1 MNRRRVSAVGLA
13 ALALVVIGSVREA
26 AALQAPAGQSS
37 AIAERTVWYFY
48 KVRWG
53 FQEEFVA
60 LFKKN
65 HLPVLKAQQE
75 AGRMSAVRT
84 FTPTYHGDGRADWT
98 FAVSITYRDMNAM
111 TGPSGEDEIIKKLFP
126 DQERYRREEQRRFEL
141 LEGHWDVPLNDVDMD
156 TRKPTR

>member
-1 MNRRRVSAVGLA
+1 MITRRVSAVGLA
-13 ALALVVIGSVREA
+13 ALALVVTGGVREA
-26 AALQAPAGQSS
+26 AAQAPAGQSA

-75 AGRMSAVRT
+75 AGRMSSVRA
-84 FTPTYHGDGRADWT
+84 FAPTNHGDGRADWT
-98 FAVSITYRDMNAM
+98 FAVAITFPSVAAMNS
-111 TGPSGEDEIIKKLFP
+111 PSNEDAIVKRLYP
-126 DQERYRREEQRRFEL
+126 DQATFKKEEQRRFEIL
-141 LEGHWDVPLNDVDMD
+141 DAHWDVPLNELDL
-156 TRKPTR
+156 K

>member
-1 MNRRRVSAVGLA
+1 MGLA
-13 ALALVVIGSVREA
+13 VVVLALIGGGQA
-26 AALQAPAGQSS
+26 AALQAPAGQSA

-75 AGRMSAVRT
+75 AGRMSSVRT
-84 FTPTYHGDGRADWT
+84 FAPTNHGDGRADWT
-98 FAVSITYRDMNAM
+98 FAVAVTFPSAAAM
-111 TGPSGEDEIIKKLFP
+111 ASPSNEDAIVKRLYP
-126 DQERYRREEQRRFEL
+126 DQATFKKEEQRRFEL
-141 LEGHWDVPLNDVDMD
+141 LDAHWDVPLNELDL
-156 TRKPTR
+156 TNK

>member
-1 MNRRRVSAVGLA
+1 MIRRRVSAVGMA
-13 ALALVVIGSVREA
+13 ALALVVVGGGREA
-26 AALQAPAGQSS
+26 AAMQAPAGQST

-75 AGRMSAVRT
+75 AGRIATVRA
-84 FTPTYHGDGRADWT
+84 FAPTNHGDGRADWT
-98 FAVSITYRDMNAM
+98 FAVAITFPSAAAMNS
-111 TGPSGEDEIIKKLFP
+111 PSNEDAIVKRLYP
-126 DQERYRREEQRRFEL
+126 DQATFKKEEQRRFEIL
-141 LEGHWDVPLNDVDMD
+141 DAHWDVPLNELDL
-156 TRKPTR
+156 K

>member
-1 MNRRRVSAVGLA
+1 MIRRRMSTMGMAAFAMIVVGGA
-13 ALALVVIGSVREA
+13 REA

-65 HLPVLKAQQE
+65 HLPVLRAQQE
-75 AGRMSAVRT
+75 AGRMAAVRA
-84 FTPTYHGDGRADWT
+84 FAPTNHGDGRADWT
-98 FAVSITYRDMNAM
+98 FAVAITFPTEAAM
-111 TGPSGEDEIIKKLFP
+111 HSPSNEDAIVKRLYP
-126 DQERYRREEQRRFEL
+126 DQATFKKEEQRRFEIL
-141 LEGHWDVPLNDVDMD
+141 DAHWDVPLNELDLQP
-156 TRKPTR
+156 R

>member
-1 MNRRRVSAVGLA
+1 MNRRRVTAVGLA
-13 ALALVVIGSVREA
+13 ALALVLIGGVREA
-26 AALQAPAGQSS
+26 AAQAPAGQSA

-75 AGRMSAVRT
+75 AGRMSSVHTYA
-84 FTPTYHGDGRADWT
+84 PTNHGDGRADWT
-98 FAVSITYRDMNAM
+98 FAVAITFPSAAAM
-111 TGPSGEDEIIKKLFP
+111 GSPSNEEAIVKRLYP
-126 DQERYRREEQRRFEL
+126 DQETFKKEEQRRFEIL
-141 LEGHWDVPLNDVDMD
+141 DAHWDVPLNELDL
-156 TRKPTR
+156 KK